1 VSVAVAEKFDGT
13 DGAEGEDIS
22 SSASERP
29 SSDERVASERLC
41 VGCRRTVPREELVRF
56 AIADVAPYVVPDP
69 QRKLGGRGASV
80 HPTRECIQLA
90 VKKGGFARAAKKSV
104 TIDAAALWTSLA
116 RLYEQRSDSLLIAA
130 SRRNMLVIGTDAVRE
145 ALRPSEKT
153 GEVRIEVLVVASDA
167 EGRREELE
175 AGAARMGRRCCV
187 IGTKNS
193 LGRLF
198 GRDEVG
204 VLGILD
210 SRIGDEVVRCAEIVS
225 GLCGSRA
232 GETDAKAAGRAVAE

>member
-1 VSVAVAEKFDGT
+1 MNVAVADEIDET
-13 DGAEGEDIS
+13 TGAEGEEIS
-22 SSASERP
+22 P
-29 SSDERVASERLC
+29 SASERLC

-56 AIADVAPYVVPDP
+56 ALAPIAPYVVPDP

-80 HPTRECIQLA
+80 HPTRQCVTLA

-104 TIDAAALWTSLA
+104 SLDAEALCTSLA
-116 RLYEQRSDSLLIAA
+116 RLYVQRSESLLIAA
-130 SRRNMLVIGTDAVRE
+130 ARRKMLAIGTDAVRE
-145 ALRPSEKT
+145 ALFPDEKGRPGKVET
-153 GEVRIEVLVVASDA
+153 LVVASDA

-175 AGAARMGRRCCV
+175 AAATRMGRRCCV
-187 IGTKNS
+187 MGTKNS

-210 SRIGDEVVRCAEIVS
+210 RRIGDEVVRCTEIVS
-225 GLCGSRA
+225 GLH
-232 GETDAKAAGRAVAE
+232 ENAKAAGRAEAE